1 MVCQSCKKDI
11 ATVHLVD
18 IKATGEKQELHLCE
32 KCAQEQGLP
41 AQNKSI
47 NVQEFLSLV
56 QKAGHERKRRRSGQ
70 KCDSCGMTYEE
81 FRAKGRFGC
90 ARDYE
95 VFRDGI
101 VALLEKIQGGAQYM
115 GKIPKRSGVE
125 PTFERELMGLR
136 QRLARVVKEEQY
148 EEAARL
154 RDRIQALEKKAQEE
168 SE

>member
-1 MVCQSCKKDI
+1 MVCQNCKKDI

-18 IKATGEKQELHLCE
+18 IKSSGEKQELHLCE
-32 KCAQEQGLP
+32 KCAQEKGLP
-41 AQNKSI
+41 AQSKVFNM
-47 NVQEFLSLV
+47 QELLSFV
-56 QKAGHERKRRRSGQ
+56 QKAGQGRSRRRSAQ

-95 VFRDGI
+95 TFQDGI
-101 VALLEKIQGGAQYM
+101 VALLEKIQGASQYA
-115 GKIPKRSGVE
+115 GKVPRRSSGE

-136 QRLARVVKEEQY
+136 QLLARVVKEEQY

-154 RDRIQALEKKAQEE
+154 RDRIQELEKRAREE
-168 SE
+168 SP